1 MSIIYLKLCQVA
13 TVIFVFIY
21 FRLQFDFC
29 TLIRYLIKMPDTKST
44 RCIQWA
50 MWGNESSL
58 LGASSLVAG
67 GIIAIV
73 GGLVESFL
81 YWLPV
86 GIYGLLLG
94 LLITIVEYPRGK
106 KSKGKSVPR
115 DHQGGLTTIV
125 NKIAFVKNYYAR
137 SIIYIIVALPAGLI
151 APTLLGA
158 VGMLAGAAI
167 YMGAAAHGEKW
178 EAIVETP
185 PTSNVPAA
193 AARVQPPSQ
202 PPPRLPPQL

>member
-1 MSIIYLKLCQVA
+1 
-13 TVIFVFIY
+13 
-21 FRLQFDFC
+21 
-29 TLIRYLIKMPDTKST
+29 MPEA

-50 MWGNESSL
+50 MWGNESTL

-86 GIYGLLLG
+86 GIYGLVLG
-94 LLITIVEYPRGK
+94 ILITLVEYPRGK

-115 DHQGGLTTIV
+115 EHQGGLTTMV
-125 NKIAFVKNYYAR
+125 DKIAFIKNYYAR
-137 SIIYIIVALPAGLI
+137 SVIYIIVSLPAGLI

-158 VGMLAGAAI
+158 VGTLAGAGI
-167 YMGAAAHGEKW
+167 YFGAAAHGEKW
-178 EAIVETP
+178 EPIEEKP
-185 PTSNVPAA
+185 PTTNVPTAA
-193 AARVQPPSQ
+193 GRIQPPSQ
-202 PPPRLPPQL
+202 PPPRLPQH